1 MTEFCHPIGS
11 ALTMVAVLIAMSS
24 AAAQS
29 PSLPGTP
36 VDIQAR
42 IQKSAELQRQALQSL
57 ADLGQAERLTDNAYA
72 ELRAALSTMIIK
84 ASGAK
89 FQDPLFDIQKRR
101 GEQALTLLQVAR
113 DALHAN
119 RQDQRPKGQAEDG
132 QPGGSGSYL
141 EKARSNLE
149 QALRLTSTLIF

>member
-1 MTEFCHPIGS
+1 
-11 ALTMVAVLIAMSS
+11 
-24 AAAQS
+24 
-29 PSLPGTP
+29 
-36 VDIQAR
+36 
-42 IQKSAELQRQALQSL
+42 
-57 ADLGQAERLTDNAYA
+57 
-72 ELRAALSTMIIK
+72 MIIK

-89 FQDPLFDIQKRR
+89 FQDPLFDMQKRR
-101 GEQALTLLQVAR
+101 GEQVLTLLQVAR

-149 QALRLTSTLIF
+149 QALRLTSTLVF